1 MEFPILLQ
9 AIIEH
14 HTPHRLF
21 IKSLIVCNQTA
32 QKAIVIKTVAFL
44 RSKGLA
50 PPVAPRMTNLRWV
63 RDISFYL

>member
-1 MEFPILLQ
+1 MEFSILLQ

-32 QKAIVIKTVAFL
+32 RKAIVLIDSRFFAF
-44 RSKGLA
+44 KGA
-50 PPVAPRMTNLRWV
+50 RTSGSAS
-63 RDISFYL
+63 DD

>member
-21 IKSLIVCNQTA
+21 IKSLIVCNQNA
-32 QKAIVIKTVAFL
+32 RKAIVLIDSRFFAL
-44 RSKGLA
+44 
-50 PPVAPRMTNLRWV
+50 
-63 RDISFYL
+63 